1 MRRMIVLAS
10 ACAALLATAAQS
22 VLAQAPA
29 YPSRSIT
36 FVVTAAAGGVTD
48 VAARAL
54 AQRLSEAWGQQIVIE
69 NRGGAAHTAG
79 AAAVAKSAPDG
90 YTLMVAEAGAFV
102 INPTIYPKGKLP
114 YDEEKDF
121 APISGLVLGHH
132 SIVAANKLGIGT
144 MADLLKLAK
153 SKPGELT
160 YATGGIGSAGH
171 TNIILLESMTG
182 VKMRPVHY
190 RGAAPAL
197 NDVIAGHIDLMS
209 ITIGLA
215 SPPAQGGQ
223 LRLLGVGSKAR
234 LEPAPS
240 VPAIA
245 ETVPGYESSTWFG
258 LFAPAATPR
267 EIVQKLSTETQR
279 IFADATFKEKFL
291 GPQML
296 SSIAGTPEQFTALIK
311 ADTAKWSKVLR
322 EAGLKLE

>member
-1 MRRMIVLAS
+1 MTKLGCLA
-10 ACAALLATAAQS
+10 AMLLAVASCFSTATAQS
-22 VLAQAPA
+22 T
-29 YPSRSIT
+29 YPSRSIL
-36 FVVTAAAGGVTD
+36 FVVTAAAGGITD
-48 VAARAL
+48 VSARAL
-54 AQRLSEAWGQQIVIE
+54 AQRLSESWGQQVVIE

-79 AAAVAKSAPDG
+79 AAAVAKATPDG

-102 INPTIYPKGKLP
+102 INPTIYPRGKLP

-144 MADLLKLAK
+144 MAELLALAK

-171 TNIILLESMTG
+171 VNIILLESMTG

-197 NDVIAGHIDLMS
+197 NDVIAGHIDFMS

-215 SPPAQGGQ
+215 TPPAQGGQ

-234 LEPAPS
+234 LEPAPN

-267 EIVQKLSTETQR
+267 EIVLKLSAETQR
-279 IFADATFKEKFL
+279 ILADASFKEKFL
-291 GPQML
+291 SPQML
-296 SSIAGTPEQFTALIK
+296 SSIAGTPDEFAALIK

-322 EAGLKLE
+322 EAGIKLE